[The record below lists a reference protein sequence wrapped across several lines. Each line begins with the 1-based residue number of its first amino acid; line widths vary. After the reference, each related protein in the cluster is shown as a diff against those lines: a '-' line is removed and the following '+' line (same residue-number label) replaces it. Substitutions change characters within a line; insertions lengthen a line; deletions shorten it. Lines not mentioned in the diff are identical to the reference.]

1 MIGEAEKHVARPPA
15 TELRREV
22 RRGRRFDQR
31 SEPAPGLGRRGEPGR
46 VDEAVSERCGHS

>member
-1 MIGEAEKHVARPPA
+1 MIGEAEQHVARPPA

>member
-1 MIGEAEKHVARPPA
+1 MIGEAEQHVARPAA
-15 TELRREV
+15 TELGREV

-31 SEPAPGLGRRGEPGR
+31 SEPAPGLGRRAEPGR